1 MPDDFE
7 SLSLTCKQA
16 YDWAKP
22 LIPRHNE
29 YRRRYR
35 NFSFDFSGLTTI
47 SDLLA
52 VIADDPIIATYMV
65 HVELDGRDYSE
76 LWLEEIV
83 RDLEYDNREIP
94 FAEFGVPFLA
104 TLLVNVET
112 LILPE
117 EWCDHCIITNRDSS
131 GHIVTSLLRLLVT
144 RANDKA
150 LKDQPLQKLRAILP
164 ARNVDLRVGTVME
177 QLFPFL
183 ALDSLKELHHTFEK
197 CAFARGRTAFP
208 TLGRNLE
215 IMKLNHYDIC
225 GHSAKVLF
233 KDMHKLRVLEMEYS
247 TRDEV
252 MGKGFQADLCMRSVI
267 TGTFASLEKLV
278 FTGREL
284 WPDTDVVECSFRE
297 FKRLKYLELSTVFFV
312 NGAGS
317 MSPEDAESFLEKDAS
332 EESSEDEEN
341 IADEHVTE
349 DGGDS
354 EGQEETSD
362 EEDDKYM
369 NAHNAKGA
377 IPEGTIRTPR
387 GFRRVKPL
395 LGDKF
400 HPDDKRKM
408 YKSGKGVWRLVSA
421 LPESLETLIIHTPAA
436 PRNSACIERM
446 FWRFEQLR
454 AQRLP
459 NIKQIE
465 VHVHKK
471 HPSGERIR
479 GYLRQTRRLEN
490 FFADKKILTKFEKLL
505 HGIKEEIDQ
514 EAPIADD
521 RQEPNDLAIVHHEQ
535 TVYHEAP
542 IAELT
547 LAKPNRQE
555 KVLVQKT
562 QEALTESTL
571 PPLFL
576 KVDR

>member
-1 MPDDFE
+1 MGLSQLPPELLAMIASYIMPDDFE

-29 YRRRYR
+29 YRKRYR

-65 HVELDGRDYSE
+65 HVELDGRYYCEETDMRDADYVERMTKRLSPLVFGSPHLSMLRDDFDEPAE

-83 RDLEYDNREIP
+83 RDLKYYNREIP

-117 EWCDHCIITNRDSS
+117 EWCNHCIITNRDSS
-131 GHIVTSLLRLLVT
+131 RHIVTRLLRLLVT

-183 ALDSLKELHHTFEK
+183 ALDSLKELHHTFGK
-197 CAFARGRTAFP
+197 CAFARGRTAFR

-252 MGKGFQADLCMRSVI
+252 MGKGFQADLFMRSVI

-297 FKRLKYLELSTVFFV
+297 FKRLKYLELSTIFFV
-312 NGAGS
+312 NGAGL
-317 MSPEDAESFLEKDAS
+317 MSPEDAESFLEKDTR
-332 EESSEDEEN
+332 EESSDEEN

-349 DGGDS
+349 DGEDS
-354 EGQEETSD
+354 EDQEETSD

-377 IPEGTIRTPR
+377 IPEGTMRTPR

-395 LGDKF
+395 LGDQF

-408 YKSGKGVWRLVSA
+408 YKSGKRVWRLVSA

-436 PRNSACIERM
+436 PRNSACVERM
-446 FWRFEQLR
+446 FWRFEELR

-459 NIKQIE
+459 NLKQIE

-471 HPSGERIR
+471 HSTGERIR

-490 FFADKKILTKFEKLL
+490 FFADKKILTKFEKL
-505 HGIKEEIDQ
+505 
-514 EAPIADD
+514 
-521 RQEPNDLAIVHHEQ
+521 
-535 TVYHEAP
+535 
-542 IAELT
+542 
-547 LAKPNRQE
+547 
-555 KVLVQKT
+555 
-562 QEALTESTL
+562 
-571 PPLFL
+571 
-576 KVDR
+576 

>member
-1 MPDDFE
+1 MGLSQPPPPELLAMIASYIMPDDFE

-65 HVELDGRDYSE
+65 HVELDGRYYCEETDMRDADYVERMTKRLSPLVLGSPHLSMLRDDFDEPAE

-83 RDLEYDNREIP
+83 RDLEYYNREIP

-117 EWCDHCIITNRDSS
+117 EWCNHRIITNRDSS
-131 GHIVTSLLRLLVT
+131 RHIVTRLLRLLVT

-183 ALDSLKELHHTFEK
+183 ALDSLKELHHTFGK
-197 CAFARGRTAFP
+197 CAFARGRTAFR

-215 IMKLNHYDIC
+215 VMKLNHYDIC

-233 KDMHKLRVLEMEYS
+233 KNMHKLRVLEMEYS

-252 MGKGFQADLCMRSVI
+252 MGKGFQADLFMRSVI

-297 FKRLKYLELSTVFFV
+297 FTRLKYLELSTIFFV

-317 MSPEDAESFLEKDAS
+317 MSPEDAVSFLRKDTS
-332 EESSEDEEN
+332 EESSDEEN

-349 DGGDS
+349 DSEDS
-354 EGQEETSD
+354 EDQEETSE

-369 NAHNAKGA
+369 NAQSAKGA
-377 IPEGTIRTPR
+377 IPEGTMRTPR
-387 GFRRVKPL
+387 GFRLVKPL
-395 LGDKF
+395 LGDQF

-408 YKSGKGVWRLVSA
+408 YKSGKRVWRLVSA

-436 PRNSACIERM
+436 PRNSACVERM
-446 FWRFEQLR
+446 FWRFEELR

-459 NIKQIE
+459 NLKQIE
-465 VHVHKK
+465 VHVQKK
-471 HPSGERIR
+471 HPVGERIR

-490 FFADKKILTKFEKLL
+490 FFADKKILTKFEK
-505 HGIKEEIDQ
+505 
-514 EAPIADD
+514 
-521 RQEPNDLAIVHHEQ
+521 
-535 TVYHEAP
+535 
-542 IAELT
+542 
-547 LAKPNRQE
+547 
-555 KVLVQKT
+555 
-562 QEALTESTL
+562 
-571 PPLFL
+571 F
-576 KVDR
+576 

>member
-1 MPDDFE
+1 MGLSQLPPELLAMIASYIMPDDFE
-7 SLSLTCKQA
+7 NLSLTCKQA

-29 YRRRYR
+29 YRKRYR

-65 HVELDGRDYSE
+65 HVELDGRDYCEETDMRDADYVKRMTKRLSPLVLGSPHLSILRDDFDEPVE

-83 RDLEYDNREIP
+83 RDLEYYNREIP

-112 LILPE
+112 LILPA
-117 EWCDHCIITNRDSS
+117 EWCNHCIITSRDSS
-131 GHIVTSLLRLLVT
+131 RHIVTSLLRLLVT

-150 LKDQPLQKLRAILP
+150 LKDQPLQKLRTILP

-183 ALDSLKELHHTFEK
+183 ALDSLKELHHTFGK
-197 CAFARGRTAFP
+197 CAFARGRTAFR

-233 KDMHKLRVLEMEYS
+233 KDMHKLRVLEMDYS

-252 MGKGFQADLCMRSVI
+252 MGKGFQADLFMRSVI

-297 FKRLKYLELSTVFFV
+297 FTRLKYLELSTIFFV

-317 MSPEDAESFLEKDAS
+317 MSPEDAESFLEKDTI
-332 EESSEDEEN
+332 EESSDEEN
-341 IADEHVTE
+341 IVDEHVTE
-349 DGGDS
+349 YGEES
-354 EGQEETSD
+354 EDQEETSD

-377 IPEGTIRTPR
+377 IPEGTMRTPR

-395 LGDKF
+395 LGDQFPPTISARCTRAEKG
-400 HPDDKRKM
+400 
-408 YKSGKGVWRLVSA
+408 SGVLSA
-421 LPESLETLIIHTPAA
+421 
-436 PRNSACIERM
+436 RC
-446 FWRFEQLR
+446 
-454 AQRLP
+454 
-459 NIKQIE
+459 
-465 VHVHKK
+465 
-471 HPSGERIR
+471 
-479 GYLRQTRRLEN
+479 
-490 FFADKKILTKFEKLL
+490 
-505 HGIKEEIDQ
+505 
-514 EAPIADD
+514 
-521 RQEPNDLAIVHHEQ
+521 
-535 TVYHEAP
+535 
-542 IAELT
+542 
-547 LAKPNRQE
+547 PNRLRRSSFTRPPRLGTAPASSVCSGVSSNYAPSDCRISSRL
-555 KVLVQKT
+555 KCT
-562 QEALTESTL
+562 CTRST
-571 PPLFL
+571 PRARGF
-576 KVDR
+576 VAT